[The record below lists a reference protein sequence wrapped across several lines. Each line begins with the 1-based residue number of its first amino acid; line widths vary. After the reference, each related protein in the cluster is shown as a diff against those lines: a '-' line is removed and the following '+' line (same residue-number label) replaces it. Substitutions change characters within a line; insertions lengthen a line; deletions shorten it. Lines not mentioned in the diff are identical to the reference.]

1 MSLRINISVILGIV
15 LLFSSCRKEQWDDC
29 FTSYGKIGK
38 EKRIIPD
45 FTRLVV
51 GDNFHVVL
59 MQDTTQPTFIELS
72 GGKNMFKGIEAT
84 VKNGYL
90 TIKNRNRCNFVR
102 DYKKII
108 TITINAKHLNAINLT
123 AATSISSIGTLKLD
137 YLNINHAALSD
148 VFLNVNIDEISVNS
162 INSGS
167 TILTGKARVLKGSIE
182 EISNLNAQNLVC
194 EEVLIDS
201 HTIWDCTINASK
213 IIYVRIYN
221 SGNIY
226 YLNEPAFKELNV
238 RTGKGDLIKKN

>member
-1 MSLRINISVILGIV
+1 MRLRIDISIFLGIL

-59 MQDTTQPTFIELS
+59 MQDTTQPTFIEFS
-72 GGKNMFKGIEAT
+72 GGKNMFKGIEAS

-108 TITINAKHLNAINLT
+108 TITINAKNLNAINLT
-123 AATSISSIGTLKLD
+123 AASDITCMGTLKLD
-137 YLNINHAALSD
+137 FLNINHAALSD
-148 VFLNVNIDEISVNS
+148 IFLSVNLDEISVNS

-167 TILTGKARVLKGSIE
+167 TTLIGKARVLKGSIE
-182 EISNLNAQNLVC
+182 EVSNL
-194 EEVLIDS
+194 D
-201 HTIWDCTINASK
+201 ASK

-238 RTGKGDLIKKN
+238 RTGKGDLIKK